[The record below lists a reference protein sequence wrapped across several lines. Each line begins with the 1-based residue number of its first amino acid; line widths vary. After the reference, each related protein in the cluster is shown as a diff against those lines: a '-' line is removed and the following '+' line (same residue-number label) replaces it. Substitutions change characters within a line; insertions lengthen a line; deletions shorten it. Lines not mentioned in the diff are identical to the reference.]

1 MMMSPVK
8 DIDWG
13 DYSESIPAFVTMLL
27 MPLAYSISD
36 GIMLG
41 MISFVLLNAISGKFR
56 KISVMMWILAL
67 LFILRYIL
75 V

>member
-1 MMMSPVK
+1 
-8 DIDWG
+8 
-13 DYSESIPAFVTMLL
+13 MLL

>member
-1 MMMSPVK
+1 MSPVK

>member
-1 MMMSPVK
+1 MIV
-8 DIDWG
+8 
-13 DYSESIPAFVTMLL
+13 

-41 MISFVLLNAISGKFR
+41 MISFVVLNALTGKFK
-56 KISVMMWILAL
+56 KISVMMWILAV

-75 V
+75 L

>member
-1 MMMSPVK
+1 MMSPVK

-41 MISFVLLNAISGKFR
+41 MISFVLLNAISGKSR

>member
-1 MMMSPVK
+1 MMTPVK
-8 DIDWG
+8 DIDWS
-13 DYSESIPAFVTMLL
+13 DYSESSPAFVTRLL

-41 MISFVLLNAISGKFR
+41 MISFVLLNAISGKFK
-56 KISVMMWILAL
+56 KISVMMWILAV